1 MTTPRLGCGW
11 AGAWW
16 DKLPRALGL
25 APAFPPLT
33 AQGWGPGE
41 GVIPHVVPP
50 NTETLEYSP
59 GLRGKGWWLFGD
71 DLPTLCPTLVSL
83 LPSLSKYYLTEHH
96 FLALQKELQG
106 PAYLSWV

>member
-1 MTTPRLGCGW
+1 MGQVAQGFGLGTSISSPYCPRLG
-11 AGAWW
+11 
-16 DKLPRALGL
+16 PRAR
-25 APAFPPLT
+25 
-33 AQGWGPGE
+33 

-50 NTETLEYSP
+50 NMETLEYSP

-106 PAYLSWV
+106 PACLSWV